1 MMEYIYCKE
10 KFKISPLVS
19 ISVNNLVAVDE
30 TALMLFVGFGFLF
43 YFYCCLFLVSRE

>member
-19 ISVNNLVAVDE
+19 IPVNNLVAVDE
-30 TALMLFVGFGFLF
+30 TALMLFVGFWVFLKF
-43 YFYCCLFLVSRE
+43 LLLFVFVSRE